1 MRESESTCPTLCSEA
16 EVRYQKKKKKKK
28 NQASSLQ
35 VLHGLNFFQKQ
46 QVELPYVYYT
56 SLVANNSF

>member
-16 EVRYQKKKKKKK
+16 EVRYQKKKK

-46 QVELPYVYYT
+46 QIELLYVYYT